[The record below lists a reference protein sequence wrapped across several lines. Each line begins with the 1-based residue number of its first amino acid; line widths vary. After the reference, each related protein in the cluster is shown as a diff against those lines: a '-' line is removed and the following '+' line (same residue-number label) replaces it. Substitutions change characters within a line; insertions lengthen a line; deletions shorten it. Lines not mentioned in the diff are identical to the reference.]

1 MMAKPNYKQIYA
13 IKASREKKIREVCP
27 EIPNAPGIYI
37 FYRTDEAGIRRAY
50 CGQAVNLCERCAAHL
65 GEYDHIALSLKKH
78 SFYSE
83 NNPYGWKLSYKTY
96 PRNELD
102 EHEIATIKALADKGY
117 QMYNV
122 TAGGQGKGKLVT
134 GDYKQPKTYR
144 EGIAQGRKNLAKEL
158 KDIIDK
164 HLVVSIKPEK
174 AKNKVSMKQFEKFN
188 AILDID
194 KKD

>member
-1 MMAKPNYKQIYA
+1 MAKPNYKQIYA
-13 IKASREKKIREVCP
+13 IKASREKKIRDVCP
-27 EIPNAPGIYI
+27 GIPNAPGIYI

-134 GDYKQPKTYR
+134 GNYKQPKTYR

>member
-1 MMAKPNYKQIYA
+1 MAKPNYKQIYA

-65 GEYDHIALSLKKH
+65 EEYDHIALSLKKH